1 MELHHW
7 KLAEER
13 KLDEVRLAE
22 EAALSIAEKERARSK
37 AAAKRIAELETQKRA
52 NEKIKALKEAEQARW
67 VLDNL
72 SQSDLKY
79 RRYTIEEIERA
90 TNFFSESLKIGEG
103 GYGTVYRCYLDHT
116 PVAVKVLR
124 PDAAQGRSQ
133 FLREVWNQEYRL
145 LNIHE

>member
-1 MELHHW
+1 MEPHHW
-7 KLAEER
+7 KLAEEW

-22 EAALSIAEKERARSK
+22 EAALSIEEKERGRSK

-52 NEKIKALKEAEQARW
+52 NEKIKAHKEAEQARW
-67 VLDNL
+67 ALDNL
-72 SQSDLKY
+72 AQSDFKY
-79 RRYTIEEIERA
+79 RRYTVEEIEKA

-103 GYGTVYRCYLDHT
+103 GYGIVYRCYLDHT

-133 FLREVWNQEYRL
+133 FLREVRNQEYWL
-145 LNIHE
+145 LNIHK

>member
-1 MELHHW
+1 MEPHHW
-7 KLAEER
+7 KLAEEW

-22 EAALSIAEKERARSK
+22 EAALSIEEKERARSK

-52 NEKIKALKEAEQARW
+52 NEKIKAHKEAEPARW
-67 VLDNL
+67 ALDNL
-72 SQSDLKY
+72 AQSDFKY
-79 RRYTIEEIERA
+79 RRYTVEEIEKA

-103 GYGTVYRCYLDHT
+103 GYGIVYRCYLDHT

-133 FLREVWNQEYRL
+133 FLREVRNQEYWL

>member
-1 MELHHW
+1 MEHHW
-7 KLAEER
+7 KLAEEW
-13 KLDEVRLAE
+13 KLDEVRLGE

-37 AAAKRIAELETQKRA
+37 AAPKRIAE
-52 NEKIKALKEAEQARW
+52 
-67 VLDNL
+67 
-72 SQSDLKY
+72 Y
-79 RRYTIEEIERA
+79 RRYTIEEIEKA

-116 PVAVKVLR
+116 PVAVKVLH

-133 FLREVWNQEYRL
+133 FLREVRNQEYWL